1 MFISFQKFLG
11 DYAENLFT
19 DPEALEAMTRF
30 KAELQSVSKKINNR
44 NEMLE
49 VPYAYLLPERVPNSI
64 AI

>member
-1 MFISFQKFLG
+1 MFIWFQKFLG

-19 DPEALEAMTRF
+19 DPGALEAMARF
-30 KAELQSVSKKINNR
+30 QAELKSVSKKINKR
-44 NEMLE
+44 NEKLE

>member
-11 DYAENLFT
+11 DYAENLFS
-19 DPEALEAMTRF
+19 DPEALEAKARF
-30 KAELQSVSKKINNR
+30 KAELKSVCKKIHNR

-49 VPYAYLLPERVPNSI
+49 VPYAYLLPERIPNSI